1 MSRLDVDKRLST
13 QAYVCR
19 FTDGRRHD
27 SRVAA
32 ANVYFVAAFL
42 LQFSAARP
50 EGSFATTKATLQRQN
65 CQSVLHL
72 RLQNSRID
80 QALIPQVAFAT
91 AVHVATSFATAVH
104 VDTSFVAAKG
114 EVALQL
120 QFFSPANLVPFF
132 FCS

>member
-91 AVHVATSFATAVH
+91 TGRYKFCSCKRRGGFA
-104 VDTSFVAAKG
+104 AAIFFSCKFG
-114 EVALQL
+114 SLFFLQL
-120 QFFSPANLVPFF
+120 I
-132 FCS
+132 C